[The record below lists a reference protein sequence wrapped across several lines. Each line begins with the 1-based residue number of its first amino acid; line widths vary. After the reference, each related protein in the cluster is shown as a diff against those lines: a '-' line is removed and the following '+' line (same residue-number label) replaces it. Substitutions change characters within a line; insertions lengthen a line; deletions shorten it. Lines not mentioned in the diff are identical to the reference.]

1 MSVVTAGRTLAIVAG
16 CGLLVIAAFLTLAWA
31 SNRVENLGRPTPA
44 AAGDELDSAEVA
56 WLAYAPDRTLVDP
69 VELRQA
75 TEELRA
81 SLAEI
86 LPIEPPSEPTARI
99 TRVQVP
105 GGWGESNDVAVLVGA
120 EQWTELPASDDRCAF
135 LREAVEA
142 LARTGWRLAS
152 TRQDA
157 IQTEYPLV
165 SPAPQDITV
174 TGTSPFGDL
183 SLRSLAAGGYHLTF
197 GVDRDLLDR
206 PSEEPAI
213 QPAPVLSACA

>member
-1 MSVVTAGRTLAIVAG
+1 MTAGRTLAIIAG
-16 CGLLVIAAFLTLAWA
+16 CGLLVIAAFSTLAWA
-31 SNRVENLGRPTPA
+31 SDRVEHLGRPTPA
-44 AAGDELDSAEVA
+44 EAGDELDPAEAA
-56 WLAYAPDRTLVDP
+56 WLGDAPDRTFVDP

-75 TEELRA
+75 TEALHA
-81 SLAEI
+81 SLADV
-86 LPIEPPSEPTARI
+86 LPLEHSSEPAARI

-135 LREAVEA
+135 LQEAVES
-142 LARTGWRLAS
+142 LARTGWRLTS
-152 TRQDA
+152 SRQDA

-174 TGTSPFGDL
+174 TGASPLGDL
-183 SLRSLAAGGYHLTF
+183 RLRSLAAGGYHLTF

-206 PSEEPAI
+206 PPEEPAI